1 MMEETNKVVSM
12 TKGLS
17 RFDGKDKN
25 AYRDWKAGV
34 KVYLSMSAPGI
45 YNVLLGQEMPN
56 LTAGGNLE
64 KWQETTSTFSRSC
77 SSVQTGKRTPW

>member
-1 MMEETNKVVSM
+1 MEETNKVASM
-12 TKGLS
+12 TKGLP

-25 AYRDWKAGV
+25 AYRDWKARV
-34 KVYLSMSAPGI
+34 KVHLSMSAPGI

-64 KWQETTSTFSRSC
+64 KWQRNNVNLSRSC
-77 SSVQTGKRTPW
+77 SSVQTGERTPW